1 MSNLGTYQT
10 ITRLSKAV
18 GGPKIF
24 MGMLVGAGATVGS
37 LATAFIILA
46 RSKHKKEIKNSI
58 SDIKNNNIYETI
70 IADES
75 NEEILFNVGDKIEVL
90 EVDGDAVL
98 INKIGDKNSPYYVAI
113 DFLEKIS
120 DFKKGDK

>member
-24 MGMLVGAGATVGS
+24 MGMLVGAGVTVGS
-37 LATAFIILA
+37 LTTAFIILA
-46 RSKHKKEIKNSI
+46 RSKNKKEIKNSI
-58 SDIKNNNIYETI
+58 SDIKNSNTYETI